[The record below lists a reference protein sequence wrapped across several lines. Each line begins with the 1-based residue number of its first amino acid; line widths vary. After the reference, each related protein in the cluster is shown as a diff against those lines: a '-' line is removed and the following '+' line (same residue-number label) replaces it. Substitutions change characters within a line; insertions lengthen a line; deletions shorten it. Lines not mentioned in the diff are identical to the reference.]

1 MKSAQKLLLV
11 ATCVT
16 SVSAAQT
23 AEAQI
28 GVARSFEQ
36 LQSTLKPGATLDVT
50 DITGH
55 HITGNMADL
64 SSSSITLIVEGM
76 RLELAK
82 SEVKRVTQTHNR
94 LLVGAIVGA
103 ASGAGAGLIFA
114 AWECALEQSYCPG
127 HSLFK
132 GASLALAGGA
142 FGTAIGAGVG
152 FSKHTHRLVYAAPT
166 KSSATVTVS
175 PLLTGEHTGVAV
187 SIRF

>member
-1 MKSAQKLLLV
+1 MKFVRKVLLV
-11 ATCVT
+11 ARCVAW
-16 SVSAAQT
+16 VCG
-23 AEAQI
+23 AERGEGEI
-28 GVARSFEQ
+28 GVGRSLEQ
-36 LQSTLKPGATLDVT
+36 LQSTVKPGATLDVT

-142 FGTAIGAGVG
+142 FGTAIGA
-152 FSKHTHRLVYAAPT
+152 
-166 KSSATVTVS
+166 
-175 PLLTGEHTGVAV
+175 
-187 SIRF
+187 